1 MFKEIDKVA
10 NEVAD
15 MEVADIAV
23 KIPNENF
30 TDVILT
36 IGDIMILLEMMCEEV
51 TKAE

>member
-1 MFKEIDKVA
+1 MA

-15 MEVADIAV
+15 MAV
-23 KIPNENF
+23 TVPNEDF
-30 TDVILT
+30 IDVILT